1 MSIMT
6 IVNDIKNFVFGS
18 AKASIYGLGRRRKQ
32 KIVISF
38 TISIIRNYG
47 EMEHKFEKEQR
58 WEDLAGEYQTML
70 YRIAFSNMKNRAD
83 AEDVVQ
89 EAFLRYMK
97 DEKTIQ
103 NKEHEKAWLIR
114 TTIHICMDIL
124 KSSWHR
130 KTVALD
136 EASAAQA
143 KNVWLPYQSKDDS
156 TLEAVLQL
164 PVHYRNPIWLFY
176 YEDYSIQEIAVVL
189 NEKEGTVKTRL
200 RRGREEIR
208 KILCRNC

>member
-1 MSIMT
+1 
-6 IVNDIKNFVFGS
+6 
-18 AKASIYGLGRRRKQ
+18 
-32 KIVISF
+32 
-38 TISIIRNYG
+38 
-47 EMEHKFEKEQR
+47 MEHKFEKEQR
-58 WEDLAGEYQTML
+58 WEALAEEYQTML

-97 DEKTIQ
+97 DEKPIQ
-103 NKEHEKAWLIR
+103 NREHEKAWLIR

-130 KTVALD
+130 RTVPLD
-136 EASAAQA
+136 ESLAVQA
-143 KNVWLPYQSKDDS
+143 RNILPYQIKDDR

-176 YEDYSIQEIAVVL
+176 YEDYSIQEIAGVL
-189 NEKEGTVKTRL
+189 NEKEGTIKTRL
-200 RRGREEIR
+200 RRGREEIK
-208 KILCRNC
+208 KILSQNCE